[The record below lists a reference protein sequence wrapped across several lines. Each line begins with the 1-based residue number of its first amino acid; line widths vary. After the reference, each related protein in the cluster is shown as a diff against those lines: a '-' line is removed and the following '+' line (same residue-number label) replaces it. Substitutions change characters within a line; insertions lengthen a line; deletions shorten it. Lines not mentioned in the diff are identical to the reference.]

1 MQAESVKIEMVLMSA
16 VEFEWL
22 KAQGRWT
29 ETGDRAVLATVPLG
43 GGCRGVDRYLLPLL
57 HLQIFIKT
65 TATAMHEARG
75 TAQLVEYLPSAHK
88 ALGSIPSTV

>member
-43 GGCRGVDRYLLPLL
+43 GGGMQGC
-57 HLQIFIKT
+57 
-65 TATAMHEARG
+65 
-75 TAQLVEYLPSAHK
+75 
-88 ALGSIPSTV
+88 

>member
-43 GGCRGVDRYLLPLL
+43 GGDAGVLTD
-57 HLQIFIKT
+57 IFCHSCICESSLKQQQ
-65 TATAMHEARG
+65 
-75 TAQLVEYLPSAHK
+75 QLCMR
-88 ALGSIPSTV
+88 LGVQLSW